1 MRNWVLSC
9 GYTNVG
15 HNCKKM
21 NPQTLYHF
29 TKADTAIRKILPNMN
44 LRMNRLGNMNDPKEN
59 LLHITDL
66 DDNIKDTLP
75 FSDSTADEYVI
86 ALKISDETKIVSFS
100 IDAEIIS
107 NNVKQKINGSQLQ
120 RMWAQYGG
128 INTGICIEIDYE
140 EFIKE
145 NSVQIIELGIKDKKV
160 DYNNFQFQGIPTPE
174 YGQLHVPGRI
184 NESVCL
190 CDFWKELQ
198 NNDKFVNERF
208 FTKNRDWEG
217 ESEYRFLAFH
227 KSSEEIFLSFNKS
240 IRRIILGINFS
251 RHYLPSIHKII
262 PKDKVFGLRLDY
274 EGNFEIRE
282 I

>member
-1 MRNWVLSC
+1 
-9 GYTNVG
+9 
-15 HNCKKM
+15 M

-29 TKADTAIRKILPNMN
+29 TKADTAIRMILPNMN

-66 DDNIKDTLP
+66 EDSIEDTLP
-75 FSDSTADEYVI
+75 FSGLKADEYVI
-86 ALKISDETKIVSFS
+86 ASKICDETKIVSFS
-100 IDAEIIS
+100 IDTEIIS
-107 NNVKQKINGSQLQ
+107 DDVKQRIKGSQLQ

-140 EFIKE
+140 EFIQE
-145 NSVQIIELGIKDKKV
+145 NSVQIFELGIKDKKV
-160 DYNNFQFQGIPTPE
+160 EYNNFQFQGIPTPI
-174 YGQLHVPGRI
+174 YGKLHVPGKI
-184 NESVCL
+184 NASGCL

-217 ESEYRFLAFH
+217 ESEYRFLTFY
-227 KSSEEIFLSFNKS
+227 KGSDEIFLSFKKS

-262 PKDKVFGLRLDY
+262 PKDKVFGLRLGF